1 MSSNKSRTVSPVLA
15 FPQGFA
21 PGFEHFPAVDRKL
34 LAILLA
40 SLALHAGLLAWT
52 QAPRRPLAFEL
63 PPIVASLRP
72 VAATPSGAA
81 PGALPQEVRQPAP
94 RPQPKAA
101 ARVLV
106 AAGPADPV
114 RVPAPPVAPAAVPVA
129 AAPVVPAAASV
140 RPATEN
146 AVLPVST
153 ATAAPAQADLLA
165 AYRRQLAEL
174 FARHQEYPRVA
185 ALRGWEGE
193 VRLRLTVARK
203 GNLLHIEVER
213 SSGYGILDQHALAMV
228 GELSGLPALPAA
240 LEGNE
245 IQVLVPV
252 NYKLKKTT

>member
-1 MSSNKSRTVSPVLA
+1 MRTEALSL
-15 FPQGFA
+15 PQALGR
-21 PGFEHFPAVDRKL
+21 GFEHFPAVDRKL

-72 VAATPSGAA
+72 MAVTPSGTA
-81 PGALPQEVRQPAP
+81 PGALPPEVRQPVP

-129 AAPVVPAAASV
+129 AVAPAVPAAAAASA
-140 RPATEN
+140 RPAAEN
-146 AVLPVST
+146 AVLPAST
-153 ATAAPAQADLLA
+153 AAAATAQADLLA

>member
-1 MSSNKSRTVSPVLA
+1 MRNEALSLA
-15 FPQGFA
+15 AGF
-21 PGFEHFPAVDRKL
+21 GHFPAVDRKFA
-34 LAILLA
+34 AILLA
-40 SLALHAGLLAWT
+40 SFSLHAGLLAWM
-52 QAPRRPLAFEL
+52 QAPRPPLAFKL
-63 PPIVASLRP
+63 PAIVASLRP
-72 VAATPSGAA
+72 AATTPSGAA

-114 RVPAPPVAPAAVPVA
+114 RLPAPPVAPAIVA
-129 AAPVVPAAASV
+129 AAPAAPVALAVSATSAVPAAASTQ
-140 RPATEN
+140 PAAEN
-146 AVLPVST
+146 APPPAST
-153 ATAAPAQADLLA
+153 APAQADLLA

-174 FARHQEYPRVA
+174 LARHQEYPRVA

-203 GNLLHIEVER
+203 GNLLQVELER

-240 LEGNE
+240 LEGNA

>member
-1 MSSNKSRTVSPVLA
+1 MRTEALSL
-15 FPQGFA
+15 PQALGR
-21 PGFEHFPAVDRKL
+21 GFEHFPAVDRKL

-72 VAATPSGAA
+72 MAVTPSGAA
-81 PGALPQEVRQPAP
+81 PGALSQEVRQPVP

-114 RVPAPPVAPAAVPVA
+114 RVPAPPVAPASVPVA
-129 AAPVVPAAASV
+129 AAPAVPAAASA
-140 RPATEN
+140 RPAAEN
-146 AVLPVST
+146 AVLPAST
-153 ATAAPAQADLLA
+153 AAAAPAQADLLA

>member
-1 MSSNKSRTVSPVLA
+1 MHTEALSL
-15 FPQGFA
+15 PQALGR
-21 PGFEHFPAVDRKL
+21 GFEHFPAVDRKF

-40 SLALHAGLLAWT
+40 SLALHAGLLSWT

-72 VAATPSGAA
+72 MAVTPSGAA
-81 PGALPQEVRQPAP
+81 PGALPQEVRQPVP

-153 ATAAPAQADLLA
+153 ATAAPAPADLLA

-203 GNLLHIEVER
+203 GNLLLVEVDR
-213 SSGYGILDQHALAMV
+213 SSGYGILDQHALNMV

-245 IQVLVPV
+245 IQVLVPI

>member
-1 MSSNKSRTVSPVLA
+1 MSSNKSRTVSPVLG
-15 FPQGFA
+15 FPS
-21 PGFEHFPAVDRKL
+21 GFEHFPAVDRKL

-72 VAATPSGAA
+72 MAATPSGAA

-129 AAPVVPAAASV
+129 AAPVVPAAASA
-140 RPATEN
+140 RPAAEN
-146 AVLPVST
+146 AVLPAST
-153 ATAAPAQADLLA
+153 AAAAPAQADLLA

>member
-1 MSSNKSRTVSPVLA
+1 M
-15 FPQGFA
+15 
-21 PGFEHFPAVDRKL
+21 

-72 VAATPSGAA
+72 APVTPSGAA

-114 RVPAPPVAPAAVPVA
+114 RVPAPPVEPAAVPVA
-129 AAPVVPAAASV
+129 AVAPAAPAAAASV

-213 SSGYGILDQHALAMV
+213 SSGYGILDQHALNMV
-228 GELSGLPALPAA
+228 NELSGLPALPAA

>member
-1 MSSNKSRTVSPVLA
+1 MRTEALSL
-15 FPQGFA
+15 PQALGR
-21 PGFEHFPAVDRKL
+21 GFEHFPAVDRKL

-72 VAATPSGAA
+72 AAVTPSGAA

-129 AAPVVPAAASV
+129 AAAPAVPATAVPATASA
-140 RPATEN
+140 RPAAEN
-146 AVLPVST
+146 AVLPAST
-153 ATAAPAQADLLA
+153 ATAAPVQVDLLA

>member
-1 MSSNKSRTVSPVLA
+1 MRTEALSL
-15 FPQGFA
+15 PQGLA
-21 PGFEHFPAVDRKL
+21 AGFGHFPAVDRKFA
-34 LAILLA
+34 AILLA
-40 SLALHAGLLAWT
+40 SLGLHAGLLAWT
-52 QAPRRPLAFEL
+52 QAPQRPPAFKL
-63 PPIVASLRP
+63 PAIVASLRP
-72 VAATPSGAA
+72 AAAIPSRAA
-81 PGALPQEVRQPAP
+81 PGALPPEVRQPAP

-106 AAGPADPV
+106 AAGPADLV
-114 RVPAPPVAPAAVPVA
+114 RVPAPPVAPAAVAVAPVA
-129 AAPVVPAAASV
+129 PAALAVSATSAVPAAASTQ
-140 RPATEN
+140 PAAEN
-146 AVLPVST
+146 APP
-153 ATAAPAQADLLA
+153 PAQADLLA

-174 FARHQEYPRVA
+174 LARHQEYPRVA

-203 GNLLHIEVER
+203 GNLLQVELER

>member
-1 MSSNKSRTVSPVLA
+1 MRNEALSL
-15 FPQGFA
+15 PQALGR
-21 PGFEHFPAVDRKL
+21 GFEHFPTVDRKFA
-34 LAILLA
+34 AILLA
-40 SLALHAGLLAWT
+40 SLGLHAGLLAWT
-52 QAPRRPLAFEL
+52 QAPQRPPAFKL
-63 PPIVASLRP
+63 PAIVASLRP
-72 VAATPSGAA
+72 AAAIPSGAA
-81 PGALPQEVRQPAP
+81 PGALPPEVRQPAP

-114 RVPAPPVAPAAVPVA
+114 RVPAPPVAPAVVA
-129 AAPVVPAAASV
+129 AAAVPVVPAAASA
-140 RPATEN
+140 RPDPEN
-146 AVLPVST
+146 AVLPAST
-153 ATAAPAQADLLA
+153 AAAAPAQADLLA

-203 GNLLHIEVER
+203 GNLLLVEVDR
-213 SSGYGILDQHALAMV
+213 SSGFGILDQHALNMV
-228 GELSGLPALPAA
+228 NELSGLPALPAA

-245 IQVLVPV
+245 IQVLVPI

>member
-1 MSSNKSRTVSPVLA
+1 MSSNKSRTVSPALA
-15 FPQGFA
+15 LPQGFA

-72 VAATPSGAA
+72 APVTPSGAA

-114 RVPAPPVAPAAVPVA
+114 RVPAPPVAVPVA
-129 AAPVVPAAASV
+129 AAPAVPAAASA
-140 RPATEN
+140 RPAAEN
-146 AVLPVST
+146 AVLPAST
-153 ATAAPAQADLLA
+153 AAAATAQADLLA

-185 ALRGWEGE
+185 AQRGWEGE

-203 GNLLHIEVER
+203 GNLLQVEVER

-228 GELSGLPALPAA
+228 GELSALPALPAA

-245 IQVLVPV
+245 IQVLVPI

>member
-1 MSSNKSRTVSPVLA
+1 MKLQVLA
-15 FPQGFA
+15 A
-21 PGFEHFPAVDRKL
+21 AAAL
-34 LAILLA
+34 
-40 SLALHAGLLAWT
+40 SLAFTGASFAADGK
-52 QAPRRPLAFEL
+52 
-63 PPIVASLRP
+63 IVVSLKTP
-72 VAATPSGAA
+72 VAAKTKVVAGGAVWNCE
-81 PGALPQEVRQPAP
+81 GATC
-94 RPQPKAA
+94 
-101 ARVLV
+101 
-106 AAGPADPV
+106 
-114 RVPAPPVAPAAVPVA
+114 VA
-129 AAPVVPAAASV
+129 AAAPAVPAAASA
-140 RPATEN
+140 RPAAEN
-146 AVLPVST
+146 AVLPAST
-153 ATAAPAQADLLA
+153 AAAAPAQADLLA

>member
-1 MSSNKSRTVSPVLA
+1 MRTEALSL
-15 FPQGFA
+15 PQALGR
-21 PGFEHFPAVDRKL
+21 GFEHFPAVDRKL

-72 VAATPSGAA
+72 MAATPSGAA

-114 RVPAPPVAPAAVPVA
+114 RVPVPPVAPAAVPVA
-129 AAPVVPAAASV
+129 AVAPAAPAAPAAAASA
-140 RPATEN
+140 RPAAEN
-146 AVLPVST
+146 AVLPAST
-153 ATAAPAQADLLA
+153 AAAAPAQADLLA

-213 SSGYGILDQHALAMV
+213 SSGYGILDQHALNMV
-228 GELSGLPALPAA
+228 NELSGLPALPAA

-252 NYKLKKTT
+252 NYKLKKIT

>member
-1 MSSNKSRTVSPVLA
+1 MRTEALPL
-15 FPQGFA
+15 A
-21 PGFEHFPAVDRKL
+21 PGLAAGFGHFPAVDRKL

-52 QAPRRPLAFEL
+52 QVPRRPLAFEL
-63 PPIVASLRP
+63 PRLVASLRP
-72 VAATPSGAA
+72 APVTPSGAA

-114 RVPAPPVAPAAVPVA
+114 RVPAPPVAPAVVAAA
-129 AAPVVPAAASV
+129 AAPVVPAAASA
-140 RPATEN
+140 RPDPEN
-146 AVLPVST
+146 AVLPAST
-153 ATAAPAQADLLA
+153 AAAAPAQADLLA

-174 FARHQEYPRVA
+174 LARHQEYPRVA

-203 GNLLHIEVER
+203 GNLLQVELER